1 MSGYEEFCKYFDEL
15 ESLGIS
21 YGLSDMYRK
30 AEELGIEPPQE
41 FKR

>member
-15 ESLGIS
+15 EGLGIS

-30 AEELGIEPPQE
+30 AEELEIEPPQE